1 MTNWIKRYVILT
13 LCFVMVFIPLIS
25 VLNEFDVLKEEPGK
39 TIFWIIFGVVV
50 VAYYTIM
57 TIMMINGDKKNLDSN
72 KE

>member
-1 MTNWIKRYVILT
+1 MEDPNPIVAGRGIKKLQESGIEV
-13 LCFVMVFIPLIS
+13 
-25 VLNEFDVLKEEPGK
+25 VLDVLKEEPGK